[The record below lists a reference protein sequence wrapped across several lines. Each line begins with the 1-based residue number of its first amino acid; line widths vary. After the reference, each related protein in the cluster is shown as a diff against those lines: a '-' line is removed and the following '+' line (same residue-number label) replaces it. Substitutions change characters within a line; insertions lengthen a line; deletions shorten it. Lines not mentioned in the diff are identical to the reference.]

1 MDARRYLRH
10 DSRDQLR
17 ADRDFA
23 SRGTA
28 SRGFTSGRS
37 TSRSSAPH
45 KQKSRREQEE
55 RKQALL
61 LWGRRVTTALKFLV
75 AGAVL
80 GGLMWSLPK
89 LWGWLDRPIA
99 RVEVGGAFHYLQREE
114 VESKIVPFLRKRFF
128 SLDLR
133 GMRQVLE
140 ENSWI
145 DNVRVR
151 KFWPDRLEVTL
162 EEEVPVARWQN
173 RELLNADGK
182 ILGPRPGV
190 SFDELP
196 VLGGPR
202 GRGQEIMQ
210 QYMTLSQQFR
220 PLGLRVEA
228 VNLTLAGSWSFQVA
242 GVVVQLGGDEL
253 IERMQRFSRL
263 YYSRLKPRWDEVKSV
278 DLRYQDGIAVAWVP
292 GNTGS

>member
-23 SRGTA
+23 PKGASSRNATLK
-28 SRGFTSGRS
+28 
-37 TSRSSAPH
+37 SSSPR

-55 RKQALL
+55 RKQALMF
-61 LWGRRVTTALKFLV
+61 WGRRVTTALKFLV
-75 AGAVL
+75 AGALL
-80 GGLMWSLPK
+80 GGLVWSLPK
-89 LWGWLDRPIA
+89 LWSWLDRPIA
-99 RVEVGGAFHYLQREE
+99 RVEVGGAFHYLQKDE
-114 VESKIVPFLRKRFF
+114 VEDKITPFLRKRFF
-128 SLDLR
+128 ALNLR
-133 GMRQVLE
+133 GMQRVLE
-140 ENSWI
+140 ADSWI
-145 DNVRVR
+145 DNVQVR

-162 EEEVPVARWQN
+162 EEEVPVARWRDQ
-173 RELLNADGK
+173 ELLNADGK
-182 ILGPRPGV
+182 TLSPRSGV

-196 VLGGPR
+196 VLGGPK
-202 GRGQEIMQ
+202 GREQEIMQ

-253 IERMQRFSRL
+253 IGRMQRFSRL
-263 YYSRLKPRWDEVKSV
+263 YYSRLKPRWAEVKSV
-278 DLRYQDGIAVAWVP
+278 DLRYQDGIAVAWVSK
-292 GNTGS
+292 NTGS